1 MNNANNALQSLDI
14 VFPEHTN
21 TKGTA
26 FGGWIVSIMDKAAGM
41 AATRQAK
48 GDTVTVRIDE
58 ITFKSPLRV
67 GDAVR
72 TSAVVVSTG
81 NTSLKVAVE
90 VHKHELASGEEIL
103 VASGN
108 FVFVAIDENG
118 KSRPVPPLEEA

>member
-1 MNNANNALQSLDI
+1 MNTAPLQSLDT

-41 AATRQAK
+41 AATRHAK
-48 GDTVTVRIDE
+48 GDTVTVRIEE
-58 ITFKSPLRV
+58 ITFSLPLRV

-72 TSAVVVSTG
+72 TLAEVVKTG
-81 NTSLKVAVE
+81 NTSMTVRVS
-90 VHKHELASGEEIL
+90 VHKHILASGEEEL
-103 VASGN
+103 AAEGR

-118 KSRPVPPLEEA
+118 KSRSVPALEQA